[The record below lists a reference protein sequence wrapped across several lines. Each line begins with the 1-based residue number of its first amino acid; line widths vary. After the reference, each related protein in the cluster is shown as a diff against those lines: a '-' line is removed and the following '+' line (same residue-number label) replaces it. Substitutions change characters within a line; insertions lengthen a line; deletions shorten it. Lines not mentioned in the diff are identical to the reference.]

1 MTTAPTQPRTGGE
14 QSRSCAAS
22 SPPTCS
28 CCWTGTIP
36 TARADGCGSTVRL
49 TVGGDGLL
57 VLRPGFM
64 QRVLPIPV
72 RDRLRTTTGSA
83 SRPIGL
89 AGFQRRAAQRRG
101 CTPHGR
107 DAAGLGAQPVSREGG
122 VEPRAAAACYRS
134 RKKPCPRRKPEAG
147 CEPDLRSQAHD
158 PTWNSAKARKR
169 GTRFR
174 HGRAAPTRGARL
186 DDSHRCVRQWHAA
199 GVRMVIDCSFF
210 RQALCS
216 KYCRALWGPASHH
229 DT

>member
-1 MTTAPTQPRTGGE
+1 MACLSFGPGLCSGYCR
-14 QSRSCAAS
+14 SRSG
-22 SPPTCS
+22 
-28 CCWTGTIP
+28 TGFAP
-36 TARADGCGSTVRL
+36 R
-49 TVGGDGLL
+49 
-57 VLRPGFM
+57 
-64 QRVLPIPV
+64 RVAQV
-72 RDRLRTTTGSA
+72 AQVA
-83 SRPIGL
+83 SRAFS
-89 AGFQRRAAQRRG
+89 AGTAQRRG

-122 VEPRAAAACYRS
+122 VEARAAAACYRS